1 MAQTLNEVMGVEF
14 VKMTGEEG
22 ITRVKVSELMLQP
35 NGILHGGISAW
46 LAENCA
52 NRAAMTAYP
61 VDEAHPVGL
70 QLESTHLL
78 PVQLGDT
85 IESHATLTHKGG
97 RTQVWRIEQR
107 RLSDGELFNVSQ
119 LTIYVKYLHKKPAQ
133 A

>member
-1 MAQTLNEVMGVEF
+1 MAQTLNEVLNVES
-14 VKMTGEEG
+14 VKMTADEG
-22 ITRVKVSELMLQP
+22 ITRVKVCELMLQP
-35 NGILHGGISAW
+35 NGILHGGMSAW

-52 NRAAMTAYP
+52 NRAAMTAYDP
-61 VDEAHPVGL
+61 SGAHPVGL

-85 IESHATLTHKGG
+85 IETHATMLRGGG

-119 LTIYVKYLHKKPAQ
+119 LTIYVKFLHPKK
-133 A
+133 